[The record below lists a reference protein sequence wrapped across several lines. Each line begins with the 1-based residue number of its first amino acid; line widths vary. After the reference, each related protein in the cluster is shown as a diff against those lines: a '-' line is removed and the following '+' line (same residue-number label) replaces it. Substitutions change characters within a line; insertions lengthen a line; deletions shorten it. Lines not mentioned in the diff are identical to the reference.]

1 MKKTTLL
8 TILACLLVALTMS
21 AQSPITVNWQMGQNN
36 TAANNY
42 SSRFVIKNISKQPL
56 NSDWEFGSSF
66 LTSSRVL

>member
-8 TILACLLVALTMS
+8 TILACLLAALTMS

-42 SSRFVIKNISKQPL
+42 SSRFVI
-56 NSDWEFGSSF
+56 
-66 LTSSRVL
+66 